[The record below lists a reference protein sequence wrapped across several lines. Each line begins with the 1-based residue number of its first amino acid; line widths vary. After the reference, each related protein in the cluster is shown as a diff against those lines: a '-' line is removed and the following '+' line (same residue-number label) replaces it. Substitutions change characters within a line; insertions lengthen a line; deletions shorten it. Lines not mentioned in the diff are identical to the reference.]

1 MVQQDRK
8 EIGTEHVRERD
19 HAPSELQGGFFLA
32 LDPS

>member
-19 HAPSELQGGFFLA
+19 HAPSKLQGRILPG
-32 LDPS
+32 S